1 MVYRGLEHSLKNTWD
16 GYSIAEALSGM
27 VIPFLDAPC
36 VAQYY

>member
-1 MVYRGLEHSLKNTWD
+1 MVYRVLEYSLENTWD
-16 GYSIAEALSGM
+16 GYSIAEAQSGM